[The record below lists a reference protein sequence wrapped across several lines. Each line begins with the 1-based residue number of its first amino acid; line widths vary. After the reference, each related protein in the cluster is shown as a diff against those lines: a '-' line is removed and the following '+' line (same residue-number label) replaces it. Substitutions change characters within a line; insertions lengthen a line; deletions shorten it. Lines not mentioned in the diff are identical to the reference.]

1 MIAYPPSSHPTI
13 ERDIEREMAYDIALI
28 HPFTTMEPAPS
39 HPPSPLLFTRVGN
52 VVTLTLNRPAVLNAI
67 DLQLCKELHKQLVQ
81 VGQDPTVRAVI
92 LSGAGRAFC
101 AGGDLRFA
109 LAANP
114 KIPGDSFLA
123 LTRILHACIAEI
135 RTMSKPV
142 IAAINGPAAG
152 AGLFL
157 ALACDLR
164 VMADTA
170 YLKQSN
176 TSYGLSLPAG
186 GTFMLPRLV
195 GLARALEIVMLDERI
210 PAARSLELGL
220 VNRVVAEDALLA
232 ETHKL
237 ARRVMKMPVG
247 VLGQVK
253 RLLNDSFWSTLE
265 EQLHSERQA
274 IALSA
279 NSAEGR
285 EGLAAFLEK
294 RTPNFLAAGG
304 ALDI

>member
-1 MIAYPPSSHPTI
+1 
-13 ERDIEREMAYDIALI
+13 
-28 HPFTTMEPAPS
+28 
-39 HPPSPLLFTRVGN
+39 
-52 VVTLTLNRPAVLNAI
+52 
-67 DLQLCKELHKQLVQ
+67 
-81 VGQDPTVRAVI
+81 
-92 LSGAGRAFC
+92 
-101 AGGDLRFA
+101 
-109 LAANP
+109 
-114 KIPGDSFLA
+114 
-123 LTRILHACIAEI
+123 
-135 RTMSKPV
+135 
-142 IAAINGPAAG
+142 
-152 AGLFL
+152 
-157 ALACDLR
+157 
-164 VMADTA
+164 
-170 YLKQSN
+170 
-176 TSYGLSLPAG
+176 
-186 GTFMLPRLV
+186 
-195 GLARALEIVMLDERI
+195 MLDERI
-210 PAARSLELGL
+210 PATRALELGL
-220 VNRVVAEDALLA
+220 VNRVVSEDALLA